1 MNLNYRKTGKND
13 FLRRDDMKI
22 ISIVFFSV
30 IFTVMPFVTYAQ
42 ETRTLDGVQYT
53 IIDPET
59 YAFNADT
66 GRLRV
71 GERYVIDGQVSMISG
86 ATLNLRNA
94 GGLNNFILNSP
105 LRLSFGA
112 NITVYAEIS
121 SVTSYGVEAR
131 IVKLE
136 GPGISSAQI
145 QPSTG
150 TRSLDGIQYQIIT
163 PEEYS
168 FNAASRTLRVGQ
180 RYVIDGQ
187 VSTISG
193 ATLSL
198 RNAGVLSNFILD
210 SPLRLSYGTN
220 ITVYA
225 EIISITSYSVEARVI
240 KVEER

>member
-1 MNLNYRKTGKND
+1 MNLNYWKTGKND
-13 FLRRDDMKI
+13 FLRRNNMKI

-30 IFTVMPFVTYAQ
+30 IFTVMPFVTYGQ

-53 IIDPET
+53 VIDPET

-66 GRLRV
+66 RRL
-71 GERYVIDGQVSMISG
+71 
-86 ATLNLRNA
+86 
-94 GGLNNFILNSP
+94 
-105 LRLSFGA
+105 
-112 NITVYAEIS
+112 
-121 SVTSYGVEAR
+121 
-131 IVKLE
+131 K
-136 GPGISSAQI
+136 
-145 QPSTG
+145 
-150 TRSLDGIQYQIIT
+150 
-163 PEEYS
+163 
-168 FNAASRTLRVGQ
+168 VGQ

-225 EIISITSYSVEARVI
+225 EIISITSYSVEARAI